1 MTGWSAD
8 RRAFVQMMAAGAV
21 GLASAPALAAAPES
35 RNRKMIVRADDVGQS
50 KICNLG
56 TFEAIEH
63 GVVTAADVMLDSPG
77 TEDALERLGAY
88 PWLSVGWHMHMWGAP
103 VLGAKAVP
111 SLVEKGGEF
120 DGRFRLDL
128 QKASDVVHD
137 EAVRELRAQLLRC
150 AKILGRVPDTGG
162 KENLS
167 SVWGRAVKQVV
178 DEFGIAHNFT
188 GSERVDPTYYAKIK
202 AAQARGEEW
211 AKFYSTEPPAPL
223 VPDPKWA
230 DRKIVAAGSAQA
242 FVDLLTDSV
251 SSVESNYDAARFYTE
266 DRAGILKYPRD
277 VITWQ
282 AWHPGYID
290 YYAYRLGERGN
301 RARAQ
306 QFVIS
311 RVQDVEALTSQRLRD
326 WIKANRIELINFRD
340 ALYGRDEYQ
349 NHLKAIG
356 SDLGMI

>member
-1 MTGWSAD
+1 MAAWNAD
-8 RRAFVQMMAAGAV
+8 RRAFVRMIAAGAI
-21 GLASAPALAAAPES
+21 GLASAPALAAAGAA

-50 KICNLG
+50 IVCNIG
-56 TFEAIEH
+56 TFEAIDH

-77 TEDALERLGAY
+77 TEDALERLRRY

-128 QKASDVVHD
+128 QKANDVVYD

-150 AKILGRVPDTGG
+150 TRILGRAPDTGG
-162 KENLS
+162 KENVS
-167 SVWGRAVKQVV
+167 TIWGRAVKQVV
-178 DEFGIAHNFT
+178 EEFGIAHNFT
-188 GSERVDPTYYAKIK
+188 ASERVDPAYYARIE
-202 AAQARGEEW
+202 ASQARGEEW
-211 AKFYSTEPPAPL
+211 AKFYSATPPKAL
-223 VPDPKWA
+223 TPDPKWT

-251 SSVESNYDAARFYTE
+251 SSVEQHYDPVLFYTE

-290 YYAYRLGERGN
+290 YYAYRLGERAN
-301 RARAQ
+301 RPRAQ

-349 NHLKAIG
+349 NHLKAVG
-356 SDLGMI
+356 SDLAMI